1 MKIELLYFDGCPTY
15 KTTIEDLGALL
26 KEGGIEEEVELIRVG
41 SEQEAEK
48 LRFLGSPT
56 VRINGLDIEEGTR
69 DSEAYGLKCRIYMT
83 EGGITPSPP
92 KDMILSALE
101 EAGR

>member
-15 KTTIEDLGALL
+15 KTTIKDLRALL
-26 KEGGIEEEVELIRVG
+26 KEKGIEEGFKIINVG
-41 SEQEAEK
+41 SEEEAAK

-56 VRINGLDIEEGTR
+56 VRVNGLDIEEGAR
-69 DSEAYGLKCRIYMT
+69 DSEAYGFKCRIYAT

-92 KDMILSALE
+92 KNMILRALE
-101 EAGR
+101 EGAR

>member
-15 KTTIEDLGALL
+15 KTTIKDLRALL
-26 KEGGIEEEVELIRVG
+26 KKGIEEEVKLIRVG

-56 VRINGLDIEEGTR
+56 VRINDLDIEEEAR

-83 EGGITPSPP
+83 EEGITPSPP
-92 KDMILSALE
+92 KDMILKALE
-101 EAGR
+101 EAER